1 MESVCMALID
11 VLDELVEAGKIS
23 HSLARR
29 IIYNYNVSVQ
39 DNIGKCGVE
48 IGMKAKIIDYRF
60 VESVWWFNLKDIAI
74 SKGPLQRRAA
84 GTEMVR
90 FEGPLR
96 VIAVGY
102 DATAKTVKARIPGHN
117 MFEPEDR
124 QLWPGLWE

>member
-1 MESVCMALID
+1 MKVGENK
-11 VLDELVEAGKIS
+11 KI
-23 HSLARR
+23 
-29 IIYNYNVSVQ
+29 Q
-39 DNIGKCGVE
+39 G
-48 IGMKAKIIDYRF
+48 KIIDYRF

-102 DATAKTVKARIPGHN
+102 DATAKTVKTRIPGHS

-124 QLWPGLWE
+124 